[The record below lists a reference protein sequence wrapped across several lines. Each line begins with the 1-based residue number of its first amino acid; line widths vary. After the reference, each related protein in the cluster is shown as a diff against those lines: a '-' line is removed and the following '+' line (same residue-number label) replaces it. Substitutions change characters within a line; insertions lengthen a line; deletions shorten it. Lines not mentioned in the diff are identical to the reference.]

1 MAKAAKPQP
10 DNELR
15 LAWAAGLFEGEGSIG
30 IRQDRPHAN
39 KKLYRYLRLQLDT
52 TDKDVLEKF
61 FTVVGIG
68 NLYGGASGYSTSGT
82 IKPVWKWIVSGS
94 KAVEL
99 INKLAPFLGKR
110 RNARLQEV
118 KEELCLQ

>member
-39 KKLYRYLRLQLDT
+39 KKLY
-52 TDKDVLEKF
+52 
-61 FTVVGIG
+61 
-68 NLYGGASGYSTSGT
+68 
-82 IKPVWKWIVSGS
+82 
-94 KAVEL
+94 
-99 INKLAPFLGKR
+99 PFLGKR
-110 RNARLQEV
+110 RNARLHEV